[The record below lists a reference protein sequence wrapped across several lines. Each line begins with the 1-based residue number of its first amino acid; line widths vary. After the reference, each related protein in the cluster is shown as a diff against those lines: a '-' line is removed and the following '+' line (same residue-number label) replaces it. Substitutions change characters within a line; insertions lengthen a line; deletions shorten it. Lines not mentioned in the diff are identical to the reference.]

1 MLFGR
6 ILKMVVSCIKYVY
19 LIYVVIIKTTLANG
33 F

>member
-1 MLFGR
+1 MLFGK

-19 LIYVVIIKTTLANG
+19 LIYAVIIKTTLANG

>member
-1 MLFGR
+1 MLLGR

-19 LIYVVIIKTTLANG
+19 LMYAVIIKTTLANG

>member
-19 LIYVVIIKTTLANG
+19 LMYAVIIKTTLVNG

>member
-6 ILKMVVSCIKYVY
+6 ILRMVVSCIKYVY
-19 LIYVVIIKTTLANG
+19 LMYAIIIKTTLANG

>member
-19 LIYVVIIKTTLANG
+19 LIYAVIIKTTLANG

>member
-6 ILKMVVSCIKYVY
+6 ILKMVVSCVRYVY
-19 LIYVVIIKTTLANG
+19 LIYAVIIKTTLANG

>member
-19 LIYVVIIKTTLANG
+19 LMYAVINKTTLANG

>member
-19 LIYVVIIKTTLANG
+19 LMYAVIIKTTLANG

>member
-6 ILKMVVSCIKYVY
+6 ILRMVVSCIKYAY
-19 LIYVVIIKTTLANG
+19 LMYAVIIKTTLANG

>member
-6 ILKMVVSCIKYVY
+6 ILRMVVSCIKYVY
-19 LIYVVIIKTTLANG
+19 LMYAVIIKTTLANG